1 MLKEIKKEKD
11 VITNQDLFNEIIKK
25 VKKSDKWPSSI
36 IDYELEDRY
45 ETGLYNYEFN
55 PVFTLQPG
63 SNEGYYLSL
72 YIRGYYG
79 LTDKFD
85 LVSLGTIKT
94 LLTDKESIRQMAALY
109 GECLI
114 AYEEIMND
122 ELDKF
127 TRKGYDLFL
136 VDKEEKMH
144 PYLSGLLSKEK
155 AMERF
160 KLYHEKNSEQYLKGV
175 VRDNLTRK
183 EFVFWAFR

>member
-1 MLKEIKKEKD
+1 MLKEIKKESD

-85 LVSLGTIKT
+85 FVSLGTIKT

-144 PYLSGLLSKEK
+144 PYLSGLSSKEK

-160 KLYHEKNSEQYLKGV
+160 KLCSVRYRKSV

-183 EFVFWAFR
+183 EFVLSK